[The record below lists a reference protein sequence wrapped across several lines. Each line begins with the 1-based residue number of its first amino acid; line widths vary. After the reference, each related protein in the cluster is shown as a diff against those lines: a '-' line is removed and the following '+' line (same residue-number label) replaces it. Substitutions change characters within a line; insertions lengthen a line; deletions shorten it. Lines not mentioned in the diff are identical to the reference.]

1 MKAHLRQVRLSP
13 KKANLVAAMVR
24 RMKVDEALDFLS
36 RVPKKGARM
45 LHKVIHSAASNAEHN
60 EKQNRKDLYIK
71 ELIVNKGPALRRY
84 IPMARGRS
92 RPIDKFASHISV
104 KLGVEVPESER
115 AAEAERPAAR
125 AEPGR
130 SASATRGKEEGKS
143 KAATSK
149 QEKAKESK
157 EVKKE
162 EKKVKLEA
170 EEGAPVAH
178 APGNPAKQS
187 AEGEATA
194 SGDDPHAGGSQNK
207 QKGGE
212 FTQFRQGSRGE

>member
-45 LHKVIHSAASNAEHN
+45 LHKVIQSAAANAEHN
-60 EKQNRKDLYIK
+60 EKQERKDLYIK
-71 ELIVNKGPALRRY
+71 ELIINKGPALRRY

-92 RPIDKFASHISV
+92 RPIDKFMSHISV
-104 KLGVEVPESER
+104 KLGVEMPESEK
-115 AAEAERPAAR
+115 AAEAERP
-125 AEPGR
+125 
-130 SASATRGKEEGKS
+130 SAGATPRKS
-143 KAATSK
+143 KAATSR
-149 QEKAKESK
+149 QEKAKASK
-157 EVKKE
+157 DSEDDKKVE
-162 EKKVKLEA
+162 KSDKKKVKLES

-178 APGNPAKQS
+178 VPGNPAKQS
-187 AEGEATA
+187 AEGEASA
-194 SGDDPHAGGSQNK
+194 SDDDPHAGGSQNK
-207 QKGGE
+207 QGGGK